1 MEPRYHYGQRVRI
14 VSVEDQRSM
23 PKYPNIERYVSETG
37 MIVEY
42 YWTGLEG
49 SSMPRDY
56 YTYLV
61 RLERDGSEVVIP
73 EDALEQRIV

>member
-1 MEPRYHYGQRVRI
+1 MEPKYYYGQRVRI

-42 YWTGLEG
+42 YWTGLDVVG
-49 SSMPRDY
+49 IPRDY

-61 RLERDGSEVVIP
+61 RLERDGTEVVIP